1 MPATRIPCP
10 NCRQPI
16 VAEINQLFDQNVD
29 PTAKQRL
36 LSGSFN
42 QISCPV
48 CGYQGMAATP
58 IVYHDPEKELLL
70 TYVPAEIG
78 LPRDE
83 QERVIGAH
91 INQVIAK
98 LAPEKR
104 KGYLFQ
110 PQQMFTMQGMLER
123 ILQADGIT
131 KEMIDAQQKRLTLI
145 QRLVNATSPDA
156 FAQIVQEEDALIDA
170 DFFGIFNRLLQVTA
184 ASGDQAGSK
193 RLAEVQK
200 QLLATT
206 KFGQE
211 IQSQSKEV
219 EQALNDL
226 RAAGDQLD
234 REKLLQL
241 VIDAPNEIR
250 LNALVSL
257 ARPGFDYQFFQL
269 LSDRIERARGDGRA
283 RLIKLRDEILDITR
297 ELDRQMAERLQA
309 SRQLLEEI
317 LKEENVE
324 EAIEANLP
332 AIDDFFVQEVNSAL
346 EAARARGDLERS
358 AKIERVITV
367 LKELSEASPDLSLVE
382 ELMSAPDDASRR
394 IILDDNREEITPEF
408 INTLTGIAA
417 QIDTSEDKEM
427 AEQFKSVYRQILR
440 YSMEKNIGG
449 AG

>member
-184 ASGDQAGSK
+184 ASGDQEGSK

-317 LKEENVE
+317 LK
-324 EAIEANLP
+324 
-332 AIDDFFVQEVNSAL
+332 
-346 EAARARGDLERS
+346 
-358 AKIERVITV
+358 
-367 LKELSEASPDLSLVE
+367 
-382 ELMSAPDDASRR
+382 RR
-394 IILDDNREEITPEF
+394 T
-408 INTLTGIAA
+408 
-417 QIDTSEDKEM
+417 
-427 AEQFKSVYRQILR
+427 
-440 YSMEKNIGG
+440 
-449 AG
+449 

>member
-83 QERVIGAH
+83 QERVIGAQ

-110 PQQMFTMQGMLER
+110 PQQMLTMQGMLER

-131 KEMIDAQQKRLTLI
+131 KEMIDAQQKRLSLI

-156 FAQIVQEEDALIDA
+156 FAQIVKEEDALIDA

-184 ASGDQAGSK
+184 ASGDPEGSK

-226 RAAGDQLD
+226 RAAGEQLD

-394 IILDDNREEITPEF
+394 KILEDNREELTPEF

-417 QIDTSEDKEM
+417 QIDSSEDKEM

-449 AG
+449 AA